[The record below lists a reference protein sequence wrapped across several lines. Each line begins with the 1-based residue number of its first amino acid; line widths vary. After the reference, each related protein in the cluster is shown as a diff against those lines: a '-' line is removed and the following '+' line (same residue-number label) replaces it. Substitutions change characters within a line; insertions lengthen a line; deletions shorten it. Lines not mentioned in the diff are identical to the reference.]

1 MFDIPIITYHKISNQ
16 KEFGLTTVS
25 KRQFEIQMK
34 YLKSNGYT
42 SVCFKDLTQEYS
54 LPEKPIIITFD
65 DGYESIYQNA
75 FPILK
80 KYKFLAIV
88 YIVTDYI
95 GRFNLWEAAPFQQKF
110 RHLSEAQIL
119 ELKNQGHEIAS
130 HSKLHRYLPAL
141 SINSIK
147 EEIEVSKTNL
157 EALLGE
163 KITSFCYPY
172 GRFSEKIINIVEDA
186 GYRYATSNLR
196 LSNKNNNN
204 PYSLSRRSIYMTDSL
219 NTFKSKLATP
229 TSLNVSYFSEI
240 LIQKGALASIGI
252 NLFRRARSHF

>member
-42 SVCFKDLTQEYS
+42 SVCFKNLTQEYS

-80 KYKFLAIV
+80 KYNFMAVV
-88 YIVTDYI
+88 YIITDYI

-110 RHLSEAQIL
+110 RHLSKDQIL
-119 ELKNQGHEIAS
+119 
-130 HSKLHRYLPAL
+130 
-141 SINSIK
+141 
-147 EEIEVSKTNL
+147 
-157 EALLGE
+157 
-163 KITSFCYPY
+163 
-172 GRFSEKIINIVEDA
+172 
-186 GYRYATSNLR
+186 
-196 LSNKNNNN
+196 
-204 PYSLSRRSIYMTDSL
+204 
-219 NTFKSKLATP
+219 
-229 TSLNVSYFSEI
+229 
-240 LIQKGALASIGI
+240 
-252 NLFRRARSHF
+252 